1 MSGDSKEFN
10 RRNLNE
16 DLTKLSMATKVLDF
30 LKVRWVDRVEELDV
44 TIKSLLRF
52 RTLLISEGHKGYIPK
67 VKELAEGFAI
77 VEAADLAE
85 AIEAERITEELR
97 LKKEAEAEK
106 KALALAEKKRLAE
119 EKAKKVAEQ
128 KVKAQEEKAF
138 AKAKAIQDAVDA
150 KAKVL
155 AEKKAAKL
163 AELEELKAA
172 KLLELEALNELKEET
187 EEEV

>member
-85 AIEAERITEELR
+85 AIEAKRLDEEAFAKAEEIEREV
-97 LKKEAEAEK
+97 EAEAEK
-106 KALALAEKKRLAE
+106 KALALAEKKRLVE

-138 AKAKAIQDAVDA
+138 AKAK
-150 KAKVL
+150 VL
-155 AEKKAAKL
+155 AEKKTAKL